1 MARIRIITVVMEMR
15 KFWKMAA
22 ETKNDNS
29 EFVVNLTY
37 ILFCSVYY
45 LISQKF
51 TGKCMVTGF
60 CVKLYLVHPS
70 KLHVFLISAV
80 F

>member
-1 MARIRIITVVMEMR
+1 MVRIGIIVVIMEVR

-22 ETKNDNS
+22 EMKTGNS
-29 EFVVNLTY
+29 EFVVNLSY
-37 ILFCSVYY
+37 ILFYSVYY

-60 CVKLYLVHPS
+60 YV
-70 KLHVFLISAV
+70 
-80 F
+80 